1 MIREKIISELAG
13 QGKTQRSVC
22 TACNLDPMNF
32 NHYLKGR
39 RTLPVDK
46 LERVLKYLKIDLKTG

>member
-1 MIREKIISELAG
+1 MIREKIISELTR
-13 QGKTQRSVC
+13 QGKTQRAVC

-32 NHYLKGR
+32 NHYLKSR
-39 RTLPVDK
+39 RTLPVDQ